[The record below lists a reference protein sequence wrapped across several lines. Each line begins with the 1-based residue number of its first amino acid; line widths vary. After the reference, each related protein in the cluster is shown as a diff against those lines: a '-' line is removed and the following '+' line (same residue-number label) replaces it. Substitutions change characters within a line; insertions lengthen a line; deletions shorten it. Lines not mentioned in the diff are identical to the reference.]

1 MTNIPNTGELFATNQ
16 VSYDTERCYKYQ
28 MRNFAEWML
37 ESQDKVDMDQV
48 TTADLL
54 AYRQS
59 IQHLTAST
67 QNRYLAAIKSF
78 FAWALNM
85 ELITKN
91 PAERLKLPKAV
102 KNKAPVY
109 LTLAETVRLIA
120 TATLSRDIALLWC
133 LAFGL
138 RIAEV

>member
-1 MTNIPNTGELFATNQ
+1 MTNIPNTGKLFATNQ
-16 VSYDTERCYKYQ
+16 VSPDTERCYKYQ

-67 QNRYLAAIKSF
+67 QNRYLAVIKSF
-78 FAWALNM
+78 FNWALNM

-109 LTLAETVRLIA
+109 LTLAETVRFIA
-120 TATLSRDIALLWC
+120 TATLSQRYSFTLVPC
-133 LAFGL
+133 L
-138 RIAEV
+138 